1 MNSVTPSSFDEFAA
15 LLEPGKVVAVS
26 RTVPADLLTPV
37 AAYIRL
43 SKDSQ
48 YSFLLESV
56 EGGEHL
62 ARYSFLG
69 ADPFAVVRTRG
80 NVTTVTSVGG
90 DEKLEGATAIDY
102 LREHFAGH
110 KLQKASSHAPM
121 AGGSVGYLSYSAARW
136 FDPAMQALMDDGQDE
151 AVFMLFRTVLA
162 FDHARQQLHIRA
174 VVFTSEVF
182 EGGALNAA
190 KAKTLYEDAIARTT
204 AVVAA
209 LRDAVELRATEK
221 HVSAEAAFGSNFR
234 APDFEAAVVEAQ
246 ELIAAGECYQVVLSQ
261 RFARE
266 TKAEPIAIYRAL
278 RMTNPS
284 PYMYLLR
291 CGAES
296 LIGASPEMLVRCSGQ
311 GLEYRPI
318 AGTRPR
324 GADDEADEK
333 LQAELLADEK
343 ECAEHVM
350 LVDLGR
356 NDLGR
361 VAEYGSVHPRRLMK
375 IEKYSHVQHIV
386 TELTARLRAT
396 HDRFDA
402 LGACFP
408 AGTVTG
414 APKIRA
420 MQAIA
425 DLERTPRGVY
435 SGSVLYADYA
445 GNLDSCIAIRTIEL
459 RNGIAKVQ
467 AGAGVVADSV
477 PSSEQQETQNK
488 ACALQQAVAL
498 AEAGF

>member
-1 MNSVTPSSFDEFAA
+1 MNTVTPSSFEEFAA
-15 LLEPGKVVAVS
+15 LAKQGSVIAVS
-26 RTVPADLLTPV
+26 RTIPADLLTPV

-43 SKDSQ
+43 AKDSG

-69 ADPFAVVRTRG
+69 ADPFLVVSTCG
-80 NVTTVTSVGG
+80 DVTTVKG
-90 DEKLEGATAIDY
+90 TAGEQTLAGVTAVDY
-102 LREHFAGH
+102 LREHFRGH
-110 KLQKASSHAPM
+110 SLQRAATHAPM
-121 AGGSVGYLSYSAARW
+121 AGGAVGYLGYGAARW
-136 FDPAMQALMDDGQDE
+136 FDSAMQTLTEPSQND

-174 VVFTSEVF
+174 VVFADEANGSQQELRRF
-182 EGGALNAA
+182 YEG
-190 KAKTLYEDAIARTT
+190 AIASTE

-209 LRDAVELRATEK
+209 LGDAVELR
-221 HVSAEAAFGSNFR
+221 EAGGRSERWGEFGSNFR

-261 RFARE
+261 RFSRE
-266 TKAEPIAIYRAL
+266 TIAEPIAIYRAL

-291 CGAES
+291 CGDES
-296 LIGASPEMLVRCSGQ
+296 LVGASPEMLVRCTDRD
-311 GLEYRPI
+311 LEYRPI

-324 GADDEADEK
+324 GVDDEADEK
-333 LQAELLADEK
+333 LQTELLADEK

-386 TELTARLRAT
+386 TELAAKLRPEL
-396 HDRFDA
+396 DRFDA

-459 RNGIAKVQ
+459 RNGVAKVQ

-477 PSSEQQETQNK
+477 PSSEQQETKNK

>member
-1 MNSVTPSSFDEFAA
+1 MNSVTPSNFAEFAA
-15 LLEPGKVVAVS
+15 LAREGSVIAVS

-43 SKDSQ
+43 AKDSQ

-69 ADPFAVVRTRG
+69 ADPFLVVRSRG
-80 NVTTVTSVGG
+80 GTTTV
-90 DEKLEGATAIDY
+90 EGAAGKQTLPGVTVIDY
-102 LREHFAGH
+102 LRQHFRGH
-110 KLQKASSHAPM
+110 ALAKATSHAPM
-121 AGGSVGYLSYSAARW
+121 AGGAVGYLGYASAQW
-136 FDPAMQALMDDGQDE
+136 FDPAMYALTDPSQDD

-174 VVFTSEVF
+174 VVFVNEA
-182 EGGALNAA
+182 EGRERELRAL
-190 KAKTLYEDAIARTT
+190 YRDAIARTES
-204 AVVAA
+204 VVAT
-209 LRDAVELRATEK
+209 LRDAVELRATAK
-221 HVSAEAAFGSNFR
+221 RVSAESEFGSNFSSNFR
-234 APDFEAAVVEAQ
+234 AADFEAAVTDAQ
-246 ELIAAGECYQVVLSQ
+246 ELIAAGECCQVVLSQ
-261 RFARE
+261 RFSRE
-266 TKAEPIAIYRAL
+266 TMAEPVAIYRAL

-291 CGAES
+291 CGEES
-296 LIGASPEMLVRCSGQ
+296 LIGASPEMLVRCTGRE
-311 GLEYRPI
+311 LEYRPI

-324 GADDEADEK
+324 GSDDASDEK
-333 LQAELLADEK
+333 LEADLLADEK
-343 ECAEHVM
+343 ECAEHMM

-386 TELTARLRAT
+386 TELSARLRAGL
-396 HDRFDA
+396 DRFDA

-420 MQAIA
+420 MRAIA

-445 GNLDSCIAIRTIEL
+445 ENLDSCIAIRTIEL
-459 RNGIAKVQ
+459 RNGVAKIQ
-467 AGAGVVADSV
+467 AGAGIVADSV
-477 PSSEQQETQNK
+477 PASELAETRNK
-488 ACALQQAVAL
+488 ARALQQAVAL
-498 AEAGF
+498 AETGF